1 VRYWDLADHVLYV
14 DVPRTAD
21 DGAVSYFA
29 HVLRQMAADIEVA
42 CPGREVGETSLRLA
56 CEAMNTVRAAI
67 SKAATSMKRGVFS
80 ASQVLKAT
88 LDVNEL
94 ISDTS
99 RWGDRW
105 SRDEEFTMD
114 ARDALAGTVAA
125 QIDKLIAGGGGSQ
138 GLCRVGVS
146 GTCLLDLSLVECLEE
161 AGLDVVFIDSC
172 MSLRMYDFS
181 VDIESGGNIYEALA
195 RSYLSKPA
203 CPRMFMGDE
212 RILRLG
218 ALAARSGA
226 QGLVYFTPKFCDL
239 GYYDFPEIKHGL
251 REIAGLPS
259 LLLEGEYGAGR
270 TGQLLTRA
278 VAFREMLEGRRQLD
292 EA

>member
-1 VRYWDLADHVLYV
+1 
-14 DVPRTAD
+14 
-21 DGAVSYFA
+21 
-29 HVLRQMAADIEVA
+29 VA

-138 GLCRVGVS
+138 GLCRVG
-146 GTCLLDLSLVECLEE
+146 
-161 AGLDVVFIDSC
+161 
-172 MSLRMYDFS
+172 
-181 VDIESGGNIYEALA
+181 
-195 RSYLSKPA
+195 
-203 CPRMFMGDE
+203 
-212 RILRLG
+212 
-218 ALAARSGA
+218 
-226 QGLVYFTPKFCDL
+226 
-239 GYYDFPEIKHGL
+239 GL
-251 REIAGLPS
+251 RNVPS
-259 LLLEGEYGAGR
+259 RLVSRG
-270 TGQLLTRA
+270 
-278 VAFREMLEGRRQLD
+278 VS
-292 EA
+292 